1 MEEEKIKRIIEDVD
15 KFKLIDILSSIYYYY
30 VVIGEYE
37 RMLST
42 AELEYI
48 MHIIYKTK
56 SNYEH

>member
-42 AELEYI
+42 AEL
-48 MHIIYKTK
+48 
-56 SNYEH
+56 